1 MHIKKIKAMK
11 FSPHPAV
18 CNKRI
23 SIRYSVH
30 IKKNRVKISHHVQF
44 SVIKI
49 SFTYISYYMD
59 CFFSQYNG
67 DCSDWLTGQLIG
79 PNPKQKD

>member
-1 MHIKKIKAMK
+1 M
-11 FSPHPAV
+11 
-18 CNKRI
+18 
-23 SIRYSVH
+23 RYSVQIY
-30 IKKNRVKISHHVQF
+30 IKKNWVKISHHVQF

-49 SFTYISYYMD
+49 SFTYICYYMA

-67 DCSDWLTGQLIG
+67 DCSDWLTDQLIG